1 MSILVKKIVIDGQ
14 SETLESIF
22 RFLDNVEYIDNI
34 PKHDSFWFELAFYG
48 NGIENFW
55 EHVESNFKTQEL
67 IPYLKSKQA
76 KLAICYMREY
86 PFAHNEWV
94 QMQSKIGEDACNKFD
109 IDPKQIYY
117 FYGNKPTEL
126 ESFKQ
131 TDINVI
137 DIPYFEIDFVH
148 RVNQG
153 EIEYISPYE
162 AERKNPS
169 RTFLD
174 MNGKPNKYM
183 RLRHVVHMWNKRII
197 DHGIINLYQTDE
209 DRRIWET
216 EDYRNLV
223 IDLIND
229 KDWEKFL
236 KWWPQSH
243 DSNEGLYGKHHCG
256 YPYDR
261 KLFEDT
267 FMSVVAETHS
277 GARDCNSQFFI
288 SEKIVKAIG
297 NCHPFVILSTPDY
310 LKELQKLGYK
320 TFSPYFNESYDSEK
334 DAELRMIKAVDEV
347 ERICKNGVPIK
358 AIETAMHNQSLLFE
372 RYNATIKRLKEIIT

>member
-1 MSILVKKIVIDGQ
+1 MSTLVKKVIINGQ
-14 SETLESIF
+14 AEQLESVF
-22 RFLDNVEYIDNI
+22 RFIDNVEYINEI
-34 PKHDSFWFELAFYG
+34 PEDKNFWFELAFYG
-48 NGIENFW
+48 NGIDDFW
-55 EHVESNFKTQEL
+55 GYEEKNFKTQSL
-67 IPYLKSKQA
+67 LPYLKSKQA

-86 PFAHNEWV
+86 PFAHNDWV

-126 ESFKQ
+126 ESFRQ
-131 TDINVI
+131 TNVNVI
-137 DIPYFEIDFVH
+137 DVPYFEIDFVH

-153 EIEYISPYE
+153 EIEYMSPYE

-169 RTFLD
+169 RVFLD

-209 DRRIWET
+209 DKRLYQNS
-216 EDYRNLV
+216 DYKNIV
-223 IDLIND
+223 SDLINN

-243 DSNEGLYGKHHCG
+243 DSTEGLYGKHHCG
-256 YPYDR
+256 YPYDK
-261 KLFEDT
+261 KLFQDT

-277 GARDCNSQFFI
+277 GAHNCNPQFFI

-334 DAELRMIKAVDEV
+334 DVELRMIKAVDEI

-358 AIETAMHNQSLLFE
+358 TLETAIHNQSLLFE
-372 RYNATIKRLKEIIT
+372 RYNATIKRLKEIIK